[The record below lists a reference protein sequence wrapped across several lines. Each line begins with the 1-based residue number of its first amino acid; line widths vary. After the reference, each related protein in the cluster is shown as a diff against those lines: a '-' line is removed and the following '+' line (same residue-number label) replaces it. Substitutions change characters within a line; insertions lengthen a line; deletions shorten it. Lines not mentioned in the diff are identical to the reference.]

1 MKTQQA
7 IKLAGSAKALAD
19 LLGITQSAISQ
30 WPKDLPETRVWQL
43 WVLRPNWFSEAPVMR
58 PKERRTK
65 ARRKNKGRRSGD
77 K

>member
-7 IKLAGSAKALAD
+7 IKLAGSAKALAE

-30 WPKDLPETRVWQL
+30 WGKEVPELRVWHLRQ
-43 WVLRPNWFSEAPVMR
+43 LRPDWFVGSPSWE
-58 PKERRTK
+58 PKERRAK
-65 ARRKNKGRRSGD
+65 VRRKKPGRRKGD